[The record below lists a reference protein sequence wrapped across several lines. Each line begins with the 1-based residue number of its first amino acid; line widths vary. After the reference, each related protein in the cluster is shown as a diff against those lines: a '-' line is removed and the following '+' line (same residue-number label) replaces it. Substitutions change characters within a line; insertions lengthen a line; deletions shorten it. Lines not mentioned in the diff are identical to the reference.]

1 MRLRNP
7 GIPGGRV
14 LFPARTGVEKTGNS
28 PLYKVGTAP
37 HSPAPMTFAAIDWL
51 SISINL
57 LLVIFVIVCLLMT
70 LLILMQRPKQEGLGA
85 AFGGG
90 VTDQVFGARTT
101 NVLQR
106 GTVYL
111 GSMFFLISLGLAIL
125 IGQQNKYKTII
136 TEPGAAKVEEAAAA
150 TPKEEVAPKSLSEEL
165 PVDLQAPVATPA
177 DVPADAP
184 ETAPAEVE
192 VAPVEPAPAPETA
205 PEAAPAPA
213 ESEAPKDN

>member
-1 MRLRNP
+1 
-7 GIPGGRV
+7 
-14 LFPARTGVEKTGNS
+14 
-28 PLYKVGTAP
+28 
-37 HSPAPMTFAAIDWL
+37 MTFAAIDWL

-57 LLVIFVIVCLLMT
+57 LLVIFVIICLLMT

-111 GSMFFLISLGLAIL
+111 GSLFFLLSLGLAML
-125 IGQQNKYKTII
+125 IGQQNKQKSII
-136 TEPGAAKVEEAAAA
+136 VPKEASAKVEDAKAEA
-150 TPKEEVAPKSLSEEL
+150 PKEQVAPKSLSEEL
-165 PVDLQAPVATPA
+165 PVDLQAPVETPA

-184 ETAPAEVE
+184 EVTPTEAAPVAPVPEE
-192 VAPVEPAPAPETA
+192 VAPVAPRT
-205 PEAAPAPA
+205 
-213 ESEAPKDN
+213 SEAPKEN

>member
-1 MRLRNP
+1 
-7 GIPGGRV
+7 
-14 LFPARTGVEKTGNS
+14 
-28 PLYKVGTAP
+28 
-37 HSPAPMTFAAIDWL
+37 MTFAAIDWL

-111 GSMFFLISLGLAIL
+111 GSMFFILSLALAVL
-125 IGQQNKYKTII
+125 IGHKNKQKKLVTAPPVAAQVEKAKPE
-136 TEPGAAKVEEAAAA
+136 EPKA
-150 TPKEEVAPKSLSEEL
+150 PPVAPKSLSEEL
-165 PVDLQAPVATPA
+165 PVEVTTPS
-177 DVPADAP
+177 DSPADAP
-184 ETAPAEVE
+184 ADAPADTT
-192 VAPVEPAPAPETA
+192 PAPETT
-205 PEAAPAPA
+205 PAPPT
-213 ESEAPKDN
+213 ETAPPVAPTETAPPAPPEGDAAKDK